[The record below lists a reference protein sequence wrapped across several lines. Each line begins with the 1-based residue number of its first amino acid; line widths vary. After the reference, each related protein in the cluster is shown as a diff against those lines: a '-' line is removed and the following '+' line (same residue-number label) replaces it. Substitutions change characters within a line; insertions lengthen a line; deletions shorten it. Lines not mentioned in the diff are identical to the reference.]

1 MGVSFK
7 KKSVLR
13 RVRVVIALLSFVD
26 AIFNW
31 MSLRVGRSIF
41 SDSLTQYNNRSIFTV
56 EFKDLDS
63 TYEP

>member
-1 MGVSFK
+1 M
-7 KKSVLR
+7 
-13 RVRVVIALLSFVD
+13 VIALLSFVD

-41 SDSLTQYNNRSIFTV
+41 SDITRYNNRSIFTV
-56 EFKDLDS
+56 EFKNLDS

>member
-1 MGVSFK
+1 M
-7 KKSVLR
+7 
-13 RVRVVIALLSFVD
+13 VIALLSFVD

-63 TYEP
+63 TYNP